1 MLHRECM
8 RVFMCTNIWILS
20 YCVHV
25 RARSSDVFDGLC
37 CKQEEA
43 EKFEEIHRDFGVLAY
58 YDEQKLQ
65 GRGAL
70 HLPGSLI

>member
-1 MLHRECM
+1 MHRECM
-8 RVFMCTNIWILS
+8 YVCMYKYLDSS

-70 HLPGSLI
+70 HLPSSLI